1 VSEALRAREEAVA
14 AERRRA
20 LRRLVRE
27 PLLLESRDP
36 EAFAAVVRH
45 RAALGRWFAENAGWS
60 LVVEAGAG
68 YARLM
73 KRPGRRD
80 ATRPARL
87 RGKPPFDRRRYT
99 LLFLALAAL
108 DDGPAQTTLAR
119 LAEGVRELS
128 LEDASLT
135 PFDPEQHAER
145 AAFVDVLRL
154 LDELGVLALRDGDA
168 DRYAR
173 NREGD
178 ALYDVRE
185 RLLGQLL
192 AAPVPPALA
201 GSPGRMTEE
210 ERAQT
215 EEGERVEARQT
226 VFRRLL
232 DDPVVYM
239 EDLPA
244 RAREWLEGG
253 RGFVYER
260 LAQDVGLLVER
271 RLEGLA
277 AVDPHGELT
286 DALFPDGSSTVKHA
300 ALLLCE
306 WLCDR
311 ARGIAGQPQA
321 AKAPARS
328 RSRSAGA
335 RPPPAC
341 VGGGTQGSPPREP
354 GPVERRDGWTALRP
368 AGEGSCAAV
377 PLVEILAHLA
387 ALRSEYGSRWS
398 KEYEE
403 GEAGTRRLA
412 ADALAL
418 LAAFGLAVGREGGW
432 IALPAAA
439 RFAPAPIAP

>member
-1 VSEALRAREEAVA
+1 VSEALRAREEAIT

-45 RAALGRWFAENAGWS
+45 RAALGRWFAESAGWS
-60 LVVEAGAG
+60 LMVEAGAG

-73 KRPGRRD
+73 KRSGRRD
-80 ATRPARL
+80 ATRPARV

-99 LLFLALAAL
+99 LFFLALAAL

-119 LAEGVRELS
+119 LADGVRELS

-135 PFDPEQHAER
+135 AFDPELHAER
-145 AAFVDVLRL
+145 AAFVDVLRY

-173 NREGD
+173 TREGD

-185 RLLGQLL
+185 RLLGQLV
-192 AAPVPPALA
+192 AAPVPPTLA
-201 GSPGRMTEE
+201 GSPARMMEE

-215 EEGERVEARQT
+215 EEGERIEARQM

-232 DDPVVYM
+232 DDPVVYL
-239 EDLPA
+239 EELPA

-253 RGFVYER
+253 LGFVYER
-260 LAQDVGLLVER
+260 LAQDVGLVVER

-286 DALFPDGSSTVKHA
+286 DALFPDGNSTVKHA

-306 WLCDR
+306 WLSDR
-311 ARGIAGQPQA
+311 ARG
-321 AKAPARS
+321 
-328 RSRSAGA
+328 
-335 RPPPAC
+335 
-341 VGGGTQGSPPREP
+341 
-354 GPVERRDGWTALRP
+354 
-368 AGEGSCAAV
+368 AAV
-377 PLVEILAHLA
+377 PEGAKPQVSRASSRARGERAALRRAAARAAVDPVLEVPRPASEGGHASVARQLAGEQDAVPVGQILSRLS

-398 KEYEE
+398 KEYEQ

-418 LAAFGLAVGREGGW
+418 LAAFGLAAAREGGW
-432 IALPAAA
+432 IARPAAA
-439 RFAPAPIAP
+439 RFAPGPIAP